1 MKSGNKD
8 KYEKFV
14 SKYQELYDKFME
26 NFPFQYHLKLSCTDD
41 KLTAKLF
48 VHQRRRDL

>member
-14 SKYQELYDKFME
+14 SKYQELVDKMVPKDQ
-26 NFPFQYHLKLSCTDD
+26 NIHLKLSCTDD